1 MSILVDTDVLI
12 WHLRGYPQA
21 TKRLN
26 QLPALILSSVSYFE
40 LLQGMRNKV
49 ELQALKKMLALRSAQ
64 LLPVTPTITERAGA
78 LLEALTLSHGLGIGH
93 NPRRCHVTPVITRPR
108 KISQPSAI
116 RAVQTRFLIKNI
128 GPLLTHSR
136 MQLDGA
142 QALGHKNRR
151 FGRRTVQHGKLIE
164 TNLARIRQ
172 TRIHGPALR
181 EMLLAS
187 REVIGVRANGF
198 THIGRTTVRRM
209 IGPGVRHLVDGR
221 SCQPSR
227 QEPRCTESRGGA

>member
-78 LLEALTLSHGLGIGH
+78 LLEALTLSHGLGMGDALIAATALEHGH
-93 NPRRCHVTPVITRPR
+93 SVLTANLKHFGAVENLSVEEFVI
-108 KISQPSAI
+108 
-116 RAVQTRFLIKNI
+116 
-128 GPLLTHSR
+128 
-136 MQLDGA
+136 
-142 QALGHKNRR
+142 
-151 FGRRTVQHGKLIE
+151 
-164 TNLARIRQ
+164 
-172 TRIHGPALR
+172 
-181 EMLLAS
+181 
-187 REVIGVRANGF
+187 
-198 THIGRTTVRRM
+198 
-209 IGPGVRHLVDGR
+209 
-221 SCQPSR
+221 
-227 QEPRCTESRGGA
+227 